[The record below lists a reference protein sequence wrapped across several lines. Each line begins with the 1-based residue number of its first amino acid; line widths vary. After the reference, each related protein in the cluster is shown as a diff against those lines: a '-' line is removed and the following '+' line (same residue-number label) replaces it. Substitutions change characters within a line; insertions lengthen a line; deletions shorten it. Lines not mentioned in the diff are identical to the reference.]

1 MNLRAYRTAFAVHA
15 RQVSRYRGAAVGGM
29 VTQLFFGVMLL
40 ISYPTAASFGV
51 LPVWAFYL
59 AGGII
64 SLSFF
69 GLAAFFL
76 VVSKKGS

>member
-1 MNLRAYRTAFAVHA
+1 MSKALMKWIWMLVA
-15 RQVSRYRGAAVGGM
+15 GG
-29 VTQLFFGVMLL
+29 VLLLFFGVMLL

-76 VVSKKGS
+76 VRSKKGS